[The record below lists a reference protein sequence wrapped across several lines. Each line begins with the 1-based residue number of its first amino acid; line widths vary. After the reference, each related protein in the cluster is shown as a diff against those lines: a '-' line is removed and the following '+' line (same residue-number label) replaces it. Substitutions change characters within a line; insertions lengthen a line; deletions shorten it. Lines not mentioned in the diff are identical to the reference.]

1 MSLLHKTLLAVLVAS
16 MGACASPGFGPA
28 GGFYTSTKIGVSATQ
43 PQGAKT
49 GQACAQTVLGLV
61 AWGDASIQAAAAAG
75 GITNIRTIDYH
86 GLSILVWGRLCTV
99 VQGD

>member
-1 MSLLHKTLLAVLVAS
+1 MSFLHKPLLAILLLAMS
-16 MGACASPGFGPA
+16 ACATPGFGPM
-28 GGFYTSTKIGVSATQ
+28 GGIFTSTKIGVSATQ
-43 PQGAKT
+43 PTGGKT

-86 GLSILVWGRLCTV
+86 GLSILVWGKLCTV